1 MSHGPILQGDVLR
14 FAETGRHVRV
24 VWIEQPADLLVVF
37 DLEGDEGFSRASF
50 RGTEAMIA
58 AGSVEPVF
66 EHGFDAPIRPGPI
79 SEKRADRGKV
89 LMKAIEPL
97 LAMGVEL
104 FDDRKRGSAVMRAAA
119 DGPDRKTLHAALD
132 RYFRHGMTPAAV
144 IPGFLNCGAP
154 NRKKRRGLVKL
165 GRPRRLGKRP
175 GTNVTP
181 EIEKI
186 FELGIRR
193 YYGRNGRISL
203 AKARVL
209 MLTELCMER
218 RIDPDTRRIVYTAKP
233 LYEEEDFPTIRQLS
247 YWFKENA
254 DIFAIKRE
262 RTGRKSYDRNLRG
275 ITGSAQSHVRGPGS
289 RYEIDATIINIYV
302 VSELEDGLIIGRPV
316 LYVVVDVFSK
326 MIVGFYIGLEGPSWV
341 GAMMALV
348 SVVENKREFCARYG
362 VIIGDGEW
370 PCEFLPEALLG
381 DRGEIAS
388 RIIEMLQQRHNVI
401 VENAQSHRPDWKGTV
416 EKRFDLID
424 VEYRPFVSGYVAP
437 DFGERGVRDPRLD
450 AIWTISDLYRT
461 MIPLILHFNNR
472 HKLVDYPRDGA
483 MIRDGVRAIPAE
495 LWEWGIATRQG
506 RMRRASVDAV
516 KFAVMPTDTCTV
528 RHKGIY
534 FRGLYYTCDRAEV
547 EDWFA
552 HARQTRW
559 SSKPMSYDLRSVR
572 HIYLH
577 DDSAPEGYVVCKLLP
592 QFECYENLSFTEVA
606 AIMASDKADTAD
618 RSVEDVTSQADV
630 AAMMQETER
639 AARERGK
646 AFRSRRP
653 KDVKGIRENHA
664 GEKAERR
671 RDEAFDLGEGR
682 ANGGN
687 VHQLPMPSRHDRNDD
702 DDGAEPTL
710 SQLLKRKDDT
720 R

>member
-1 MSHGPILQGDVLR
+1 MSRGPILQGDVLR
-14 FAETGRHVRV
+14 FVDTGRHVRV
-24 VWIEQPADLLVVF
+24 VWIDQAADLLVVF
-37 DLEGDEGFSRASF
+37 DLEGDEGFSRSSCS
-50 RGTEAMIA
+50 GIEAMIA
-58 AGSVEPVF
+58 SASVEPVF
-66 EHGFDAPIRPGPI
+66 DHGFDVPVRPGPI
-79 SEKRADRGKV
+79 SEKRSRRGKV
-89 LMKAIEPL
+89 LMAAIEPL

-119 DGPDRKTLHAALD
+119 GGLDRKTLHAAVD

-144 IPGFLNCGAP
+144 IPGFVNCGAP

-165 GRPRRLGKRP
+165 GRKRRLGKRP

-181 EIEKI
+181 KIEKI

-193 YYGRNGRISL
+193 YYARNGRISL
-203 AKARVL
+203 TKARVL
-209 MLTELCMER
+209 MLTEFCMER
-218 RIDPDTRRIVYTAKP
+218 RIDPDTRRIVHSAAA
-233 LYEEEDFPTIRQLS
+233 LYEEQDFPTIRQLR
-247 YWFKENA
+247 YWYEQNA
-254 DIFAIKRE
+254 DIFEIKRE
-262 RTGRKSYDRNLRG
+262 RTGRKNYDRNLRG
-275 ITGSAQSHVRGPGS
+275 ITGSAQAHVRGPGS

-326 MIVGFYIGLEGPSWV
+326 MVVGFYIGLEGPSWV

-362 VIIGDGEW
+362 VPIGEDEW

-401 VENAQSHRPDWKGTV
+401 VETAQSHRPDWKGTV

-450 AIWTISDLYRT
+450 AIWTISDLYQT

-483 MIRDGVRAIPAE
+483 MIRDGVRAVPAE
-495 LWEWGIATRQG
+495 LWEWGIVNRQG

-534 FRGLYYTCDRAEV
+534 FRGLYYTCDKAEA

-552 HARQTRW
+552 RARQTRW
-559 SSKPMSYDLRSVR
+559 SSKPMSYDLRSAR

-577 DDSAPEGYVVCKLLP
+577 DDDAPEGYVVCRLLP
-592 QFECYENLSFTEVA
+592 QCECYENLSFAEVA

-618 RSVEDVTSQADV
+618 RSVDEVTSQADV

-639 AARERGK
+639 AARERGR
-646 AFRSRRP
+646 AFQARRP
-653 KDVKGIRENHA
+653 KDVKGIRDNHA

-671 RDEAFDLGEGR
+671 RDEAFDLGEVR
-682 ANGGN
+682 PEIGN
-687 VHQLPMPSRHDRNDD
+687 VHQLTATRDERDDD

-710 SQLLKRKDDT
+710 KQLLTRKEGT

>member
-1 MSHGPILQGDVLR
+1 MAHGPILHGDVLR
-14 FAETGRHVRV
+14 IAESGRHVRV
-24 VWIEQPADLLVVF
+24 VWIEPSADLLVLF
-37 DLEGDEGFSRASF
+37 DLEGDEGFSRASL
-50 RGTEAMIA
+50 GDTEEMVS
-58 AGSVEPVF
+58 AGSLDPVF
-66 EHGFDAPIRPGPI
+66 KHGFDAPTRPGSI
-79 SEKRADRGKV
+79 SPKRAIRGDV
-89 LMKAIEPL
+89 LMEAIKPL

-104 FDDRKRGSAVMRAAA
+104 FDDCKRGSAVMRASV

-144 IPGFLNCGAP
+144 IPGFVGCGAP
-154 NRKKRRGLVKL
+154 NRKRRRGLVKL
-165 GRPRRLGKRP
+165 GRKRSHGRRQ

-181 EIEKI
+181 EIVRI

-193 YYGRNGRISL
+193 YYGRHGRISL

-209 MLTELCMER
+209 MLKEFCMDR
-218 RIDPDTRRIVYTAKP
+218 RIDPETHRIVHAAKP
-233 LYEEEDFPTIRQLS
+233 LYEDEDFPTIRQLS
-247 YWFKENA
+247 YWYKENA
-254 DIFAIKRE
+254 DVFAIKRE
-262 RTGRKSYDRNLRG
+262 RIGRKKYDRNLRG
-275 ITGSAQSHVRGPGS
+275 ITGSAQSHVFGPGS

-348 SVVENKREFCARYG
+348 SVVENKQEFCARHG
-362 VIIGDGEW
+362 IVIAEGEW
-370 PCEFLPEALLG
+370 PCEVLCEALLG

-388 RIIEMLQQRHNVI
+388 RIIEMLQRKHNVI
-401 VENAQSHRPDWKGTV
+401 VETAQSHRPDWKGTV

-424 VEYRPFVSGYVAP
+424 VEYRPFVSGYVAT
-437 DFGERGVRDPRLD
+437 DFGERGVRDPRLE

-472 HKLVDYPRDGA
+472 HKLVDYVRDGA
-483 MIRDGVRAIPAE
+483 MIRDGVRAVPAE
-495 LWEWGIATRQG
+495 LWEWGIAKRQG

-516 KFAVMPTDTCTV
+516 RFAVMPTDTCTV

-534 FRGLYYTCDRAEV
+534 FRGLYYTCAKAEA

-559 SSKPMSYDLRSVR
+559 KSRPMSYDLRSAR

-577 DDSAPEGYVVCKLLP
+577 DDDAEEGYVVCTLLP
-592 QFECYENLSFTEVA
+592 QFEHYADQSFTEVA
-606 AIMASDKADTAD
+606 AVLAADKADTAD
-618 RSVEDVTSQADV
+618 RSVDEVTSQADV
-630 AAMMQETER
+630 AAIMQETER

-646 AFRSRRP
+646 AFRARRP
-653 KDVKGIRENHA
+653 KDVKGIRGNHA
-664 GEKAERR
+664 AEKAERR
-671 RDEAFDLGEGR
+671 REESFNLGVDDD
-682 ANGGN
+682 AACN
-687 VHQLPMPSRHDRNDD
+687 VHPIRTPIADDPHDD

-710 SQLLKRKDDT
+710 SELLKRRD
-720 R
+720 

>member
-1 MSHGPILQGDVLR
+1 MAQAPILQGDVMR
-14 FAETGRHVRV
+14 VAETGRHVRV
-24 VWIEQPADLLVVF
+24 VWIEPSQDVLVLF
-37 DLEGDEGFSRASF
+37 DLEGDEGFSRASLV
-50 RGTEAMIA
+50 GTGDGIS
-58 AGSVEPVF
+58 AGSLELVF
-66 EHGFDAPIRPGPI
+66 EHGFDAPTRPGSVSP
-79 SEKRADRGKV
+79 KRAARGKV
-89 LMKAIEPL
+89 LMAAIEPL

-104 FDDRKRGSAVMRAAA
+104 FDDRKRGSAVMRAAV

-144 IPGFLNCGAP
+144 IPGFVGCGAP
-154 NRKKRRGLVKL
+154 DRKRRRGLAKL
-165 GRPRRLGKRP
+165 GRKRRHGRRQ

-181 EIEKI
+181 EIERI
-186 FELGIRR
+186 FDLGIRR
-193 YYGRNGRISL
+193 YYGRHGRISL

-209 MLTELCMER
+209 MLKEFCMDR
-218 RIDPDTRRIVYTAKP
+218 RIDPVTQRIVHAAKP
-233 LYEEEDFPTIRQLS
+233 LYEDEDFPTIRQLS
-247 YWFKENA
+247 YWFKQNA
-254 DIFAIKRE
+254 DVFAIKRE
-262 RTGRKSYDRNLRG
+262 RVGRKKYDRDLRG
-275 ITGSAQSHVRGPGS
+275 ITGSAQSHVTGPGS

-302 VSELEDGLIIGRPV
+302 VSEREDGLIIGRPV
-316 LYVVVDVFSK
+316 LYVVVDVFIK

-348 SVVENKREFCARYG
+348 SVVENKREFCKRHG
-362 VIIGDGEW
+362 VTIAADEW

-388 RIIEMLQQRHNVI
+388 RIIEMLQDNHNVI
-401 VENAQSHRPDWKGTV
+401 VETAQSHRPDWKGSV

-472 HKLVDYPRDGA
+472 HKLVDYERDGA
-483 MIRDGVRAIPAE
+483 MIRDGVRAVPAE
-495 LWEWGIATRQG
+495 LWEWGIAKRQG

-516 KFAVMPTDTCTV
+516 RFAVMPTDTCTV
-528 RHKGIY
+528 RHKGLY
-534 FRGLYYTCDRAEV
+534 FRGLYYTCAKAEG

-552 HARQTRW
+552 LARQTRW
-559 SSKPMSYDLRSVR
+559 KSKPMSYDLRSAR

-577 DDSAPEGYVVCKLLP
+577 DDDAVEGYVVCTLLP
-592 QFECYENLSFTEVA
+592 HLEHYADLSFTEVA
-606 AIMASDKADTAD
+606 AIMAADKADTAD
-618 RSVEDVTSQADV
+618 RSVEEVTSQADI
-630 AAMMQETER
+630 AAVMQETER

-646 AFRSRRP
+646 AFRGRRP
-653 KDVKGIRENHA
+653 KDVKGIRGNHA
-664 GEKAERR
+664 DEKAERR
-671 RDEAFDLGEGR
+671 RDEAFNLGEDED
-682 ANGGN
+682 ATSN
-687 VHQLPMPSRHDRNDD
+687 VHQIHRAKGAAAHDD

-710 SQLLKRKDDT
+710 SQLLRKD